1 VFGTVLGHKS
11 KEQDPFQKER
21 TPARI
26 NRGTE
31 PSGRQITISTDGSA
45 LNNGWENT
53 TAGVGVWYAD
63 NSYCNIALKLK
74 TQGTKTVS
82 NLRAELGAILE
93 ALRQNE
99 DNDLVIESDSL
110 TSLRAICN
118 LSNTHEDLNWSGI
131 QNADLLKGILI
142 RLRTRLAKTSFR
154 WVKGHAN
161 NYGNSQ
167 ADHLANPGRES
178 EFSLR
183 ADEEDWLSSH
193 PALQDGARPQT
204 LEAKHIYNT
213 LLKWHT

>member
-1 VFGTVLGHKS
+1 
-11 KEQDPFQKER
+11 
-21 TPARI
+21 
-26 NRGTE
+26 
-31 PSGRQITISTDGSA
+31 
-45 LNNGWENT
+45 LNNGWENAT
-53 TAGVGVWYAD
+53 VGVGVWYAD
-63 NSYCNIALKLK
+63 NSYHNIALKLK

-82 NLRAELGAILE
+82 NSRAELGAILE

-99 DNDLVIESDSL
+99 DDDLVIESDSL

-131 QNADLLKGILI
+131 RNADLLKGILI

-161 NYGNSQ
+161 NYGNNQ
-167 ADHLANPGRES
+167 ADHLANAGRES

-193 PALQDGARPQT
+193 PALQDGARLQT
-204 LEAKHIYNT
+204 LEAKHIYDI
-213 LLKWHT
+213 LLRWHT